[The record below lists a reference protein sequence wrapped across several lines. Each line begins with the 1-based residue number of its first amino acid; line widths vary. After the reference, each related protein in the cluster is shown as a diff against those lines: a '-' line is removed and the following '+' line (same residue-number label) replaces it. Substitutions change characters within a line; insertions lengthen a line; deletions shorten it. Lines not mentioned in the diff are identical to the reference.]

1 MYLDDGWEC
10 YDFDACKKMSLS
22 LQNDLANAGVL
33 VHKDKSQWEAVLDWL
48 GFTWNLRD
56 GYIDIPTYKLDII
69 RLKVHKMKNKVSS
82 SARELA
88 PVVGSIT
95 CISL

>member
-1 MYLDDGWEC
+1 MGI
-10 YDFDACKKMSLS
+10 S
-22 LQNDLANAGVL
+22 LQNDLANAGFL
-33 VHKDKSQWEAVLDWL
+33 VNKSKSQWELDQVLDWL
-48 GFTWNLRD
+48 GFTCNLRD